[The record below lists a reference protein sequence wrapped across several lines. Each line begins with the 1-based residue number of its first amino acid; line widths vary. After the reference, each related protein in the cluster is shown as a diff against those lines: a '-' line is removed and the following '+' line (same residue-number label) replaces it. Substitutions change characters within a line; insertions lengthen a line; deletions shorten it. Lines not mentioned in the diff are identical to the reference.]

1 MIASLPRVGD
11 GPKFRDGVP
20 QFLDRAYNVAYWM
33 VQDRLQAEEIVERSY
48 LRVSEH
54 VQRGELTYH
63 ILCRAVIRVSMQTLW
78 FQPPSAES
86 GSEALDPHGPSFVHE
101 PRVIAAAGLL
111 DLAPTIRAAVVLHE
125 VDRLSDGEA
134 AAILDWPVRWVK
146 RAVHAGLRQVQERFA
161 QPVPLG
167 LGEPPQSPKPM
178 VLGSPTS
185 AGSTPSRNGL
195 LSRMPQEFWSKS
207 EGPEWRNLIKQRPSA
222 VGVLAADWEYLT
234 RIAPPMSGDDLIMRL
249 LKLGIGRPNTS
260 DWR

>member
-1 MIASLPRVGD
+1 MIASLPRLGD
-11 GPKFRDGVP
+11 GSKFRDGVP
-20 QFLDRAYNVAYWM
+20 QFLDRVYNVAYWM

-54 VQRGELTYH
+54 VQCGELTYH

-86 GSEALDPHGPSFVHE
+86 GSEALDPQKPSFVHE

-146 RAVHAGLRQVQERFA
+146 RAVHAGRRQVQERFA

-185 AGSTPSRNGL
+185 ARSTPSRNGG
-195 LSRMPQEFWSKS
+195 SWSKAKRAKR
-207 EGPEWRNLIKQRPSA
+207 GNTIRRRPGA
-222 VGVLAADWEYLT
+222 VGVLPADWEYLR
-234 RIAPPMSGDDLIMRL
+234 RIAPRTGEDPVMRL
-249 LKLGIGRPNTS
+249 IKLGIGRPNTS